1 MLRQETV
8 SRMTSKGSCKP
19 SKKFAIGKTSLQI
32 VENFSEKVPIYTF
45 YSQSTNFKKASKT
58 TTTTSGYR
66 EKKWVTI
73 GETTMKIYKWV
84 PISTNEQKKKH
95 AAKLENKE
103 NTLTPK
109 KAHDSSSSNFGMAE
123 DSNTCE
129 WC

>member
-1 MLRQETV
+1 MNV
-8 SRMTSKGSCKP
+8 
-19 SKKFAIGKTSLQI
+19 
-32 VENFSEKVPIYTF
+32 IYRNVVIF
-45 YSQSTNFKKASKT
+45 
-58 TTTTSGYR
+58 R

-95 AAKLENKE
+95 AAKRENKE

-109 KAHDSSSSNFGMAE
+109 KIHDSANSNFAIAE

-129 WC
+129 LSPSLPFV

>member
-1 MLRQETV
+1 
-8 SRMTSKGSCKP
+8 MTSKESCKLL
-19 SKKFAIGKTSLQI
+19 KKFAIGKLNLLVILTVMFNLSI
-32 VENFSEKVPIYTF
+32 INDTVT
-45 YSQSTNFKKASKT
+45 QSINFKIT
-58 TTTTSGYR
+58 CR

-95 AAKLENKE
+95 AAKRENKE

-109 KAHDSSSSNFGMAE
+109 KMHDSSNSNFGMAE

-129 WC
+129 YKLIYYELYI

>member
-1 MLRQETV
+1 MV
-8 SRMTSKGSCKP
+8 I
-19 SKKFAIGKTSLQI
+19 F
-32 VENFSEKVPIYTF
+32 
-45 YSQSTNFKKASKT
+45 
-58 TTTTSGYR
+58 R

-95 AAKLENKE
+95 AAKRENKE

-109 KAHDSSSSNFGMAE
+109 KIHDSANSNFAIAE

-129 WC
+129 LPPSLPFI